1 MTNFPMVLVTGPA
14 SSGKSEWAETL
25 AMQTRKP
32 VIYIAT
38 AQWDETDLEWQ
49 AKIKVH
55 QQRRPPDWQLWEIC
69 DDLAAGILAAE
80 AGMVVIVDSLGT
92 WLANF
97 AERDDPAWEQMVES
111 LLTALKTTQAQIIL
125 VAEETAWGVIPAYP
139 MGRLFRQRLGSLI
152 RKIGNIA
159 DEVYLV
165 TGGYVLPMHQLG
177 MPLDSTQL
185 LI

>member
-1 MTNFPMVLVTGPA
+1 MANFPMVLVTGPA
-14 SSGKSEWAETL
+14 NSGKSEWAETL
-25 AMQTRKP
+25 ATQTRKP

-49 AKIKVH
+49 TKIKVH
-55 QQRRPPDWQLWEIC
+55 QHRRPPNWQLWEIC
-69 DDLAAGILAAE
+69 DDLGAGILSAAPE
-80 AGMVVIVDSLGT
+80 TVVIVDSLGT

-97 AERDDPAWEQMVES
+97 LDREAEAWEQQVAE
-111 LLTALKTTQAQIIL
+111 LLVALKTSTAQIIL

-139 MGRLFRQRLGSLI
+139 MGRLFRQRLGSLV
-152 RKIGNIA
+152 RKIGGIA

-165 TGGYVLPMHQLG
+165 TGGYVLPLHQLG

>member
-1 MTNFPMVLVTGPA
+1 MTTFPLILVTGPA
-14 SSGKSEWAETL
+14 SSGKSEWAESL

-69 DDLAAGILAAE
+69 DDLAAGILVAE
-80 AGMVVIVDSLGT
+80 AEMVVIVDSLGT

-97 AERDDPAWEQMVES
+97 LELEAEAWEQMVENF
-111 LLTALKTTQAQIIL
+111 LTALKTCQAQIIL

-139 MGRLFRQRLGSLI
+139 MGRLFRQRLGNLI
-152 RKIGNIA
+152 RKIGGLA
-159 DEVYLV
+159 DEVYLI
-165 TGGYVLPMHQLG
+165 TGGYVLPLHQLG
-177 MPLDSTQL
+177 MSLDSTQL